1 MGKKRK
7 NSNYV
12 TEKKIKAREEA
23 IKAQKV
29 YRTKKITISV
39 IAIVLAITCLVFGII
54 LIANSIP
61 KYVDNGETVD
71 KTVTHHASIV
81 IKDYGTLHVELYGN
95 EAPETVDNFVKLAND
110 GFYNGLTFHRVMKD
124 FMIQGGDPKG
134 NGTGNSEN
142 KINGEFTANGF
153 NNGLKHERGTISM
166 ARGGNDMNSASC
178 QFFIVHQTS
187 ANNTLSLDGKYAA
200 FGKVT
205 SGMEFVDKIVQ
216 DMVDK
221 GYNELVNSKDQP
233 IIESI
238 SIHAS
243 H

>member
-1 MGKKRK
+1 MGNKKK

-12 TEKKIKAREEA
+12 TEKRIKAREEA
-23 IKAQKV
+23 IKA
-29 YRTKKITISV
+29 KKMAQIKRITIISV
-39 IAIVLAITCLVFGII
+39 ASVLAVACLVVGII
-54 LIANSIP
+54 LIVNSIP
-61 KYVDNGETVD
+61 KYVDNGEIVD

-95 EAPETVDNFVKLAND
+95 EAPETVENFVKLAND
-110 GFYNGLTFHRVMKD
+110 GFYDGLTFHRIMKD
-124 FMIQGGDPKG
+124 FMIQGGCPKG
-134 NGTGNSEN
+134 NGTGDSG
-142 KINGEFTANGF
+142 KDIHGEFISNGF

-166 ARGGNDMNSASC
+166 ARGDDNDSASC

-187 ANNTLSLDGKYAA
+187 ANNTASLDGNYAA

-205 SGMEFVDKIVQ
+205 SGMEIIDKICENT
-216 DMVDK
+216 K
-221 GYNELVNSKDQP
+221 TGFNGSTATEDQP
-233 IIESI
+233 VIESI

>member
-1 MGKKRK
+1 MGTKKK
-7 NSNYV
+7 NNNYV
-12 TEKKIKAREEA
+12 TEKTIKAKEDA
-23 IKAQKV
+23 IKEQKAAK
-29 YRTKKITISV
+29 TKRIVIYSV
-39 IAIVLAITCLVFGII
+39 VSVLIVALIVGGII
-54 LIANSIP
+54 LIASIPP
-61 KYVDNGETVD
+61 KYVDNGATVD

-95 EAPETVDNFVKLAND
+95 EAPETVANFVKLANS
-110 GFYNGLTFHRVMKD
+110 GFYDGLTFHRVMKD

-134 NGTGNSEN
+134 NGTGDSD
-142 KINGEFTANGF
+142 KTIHGEFTANGF
-153 NNGLKHERGTISM
+153 NNGIKHERGTISM
-166 ARGGNDMNSASC
+166 ARPGNDKDGASC

-187 ANNTLSLDGKYAA
+187 TNNTLSLDGNYAA

-216 DMVDK
+216 DMIDK
-221 GYNELVNSKDQP
+221 KYTEAVAAKDQP

-238 SIHAS
+238 TIHAS